1 LPKTLARK
9 HHHYREQSTHMT
21 ATEVPTANLSR
32 GVEQSAGLSHDH
44 HARELS
50 EAMAAAVTILHDRW
64 RCAPPVMAAAAIRN
78 AMKRTDPKGTD
89 PRWDGGRRPVPRD
102 ASLGGD

>member
-1 LPKTLARK
+1 MPKTLARK
-9 HHHYREQSTHMT
+9 QHHYREQSTHMT
-21 ATEVPTANLSR
+21 ATKVPTANLSR
-32 GVEQSAGLSHDH
+32 GVEQGAGLSHGH

-50 EAMAAAVTILHDRW
+50 EAMAAAVTVLHDKW
-64 RCAPPVMAAAAIRN
+64 RCAPPVMAAAAILN

-89 PRWDGGRRPVPRD
+89 PGWDGGRRPVPRD